1 MAKHKI
7 VINTCFGGFSL
18 SDEAVKWLETNAKD
32 KKLREFL
39 AKERQKASKM
49 SENERWGATI
59 EEIME
64 SGLKYDF
71 RLPRHH
77 KDLVKVVETLKDKA
91 SGGCAQ
97 LCIAK
102 INGDLYRIDG
112 YDGAESVIEPDDYK
126 WVHIND

>member
-7 VINTCFGGFSL
+7 VINACFGGFSL
-18 SDEAVKWLETNAKD
+18 SDEAIKWLETNAKD

-59 EEIME
+59 EEIMA

-77 KDLVKVVETLKDKA
+77 KDLVKVVEILKEKYHTL
-91 SGGCAQ
+91 
-97 LCIAK
+97 
-102 INGDLYRIDG
+102 
-112 YDGAESVIEPDDYK
+112 
-126 WVHIND
+126 